1 LKPKL
6 YFHLVCVLIFAV
18 LAWGCSSKQ
27 PVKQTP
33 EIEPQETVAPDPP
46 PEGAQFEEPK
56 KVAIEKTAS
65 EIPDV
70 VRETVEESQEPER
83 KRTAA
88 ETLEDALSAYQ
99 DAQIAWGKT
108 DIDTA
113 LAALDEAY
121 GLLLQLDL
129 PQESP
134 LNQEKNDLR
143 LLIAQRI
150 QEIYAS
156 HLIAVGENHRSIPLV
171 ENQDVLAEIK
181 SFQTVERKYFEDAY
195 RRSGLYREMILKELR
210 KEAMPEELSWV
221 PIFESGFK
229 VNAYSR
235 ARALGLWQFISSTGY
250 RFGLKRTRWV
260 DERMDPE
267 KSTRAAIQYLK
278 ELHAFFGDWTTALA
292 AYNCGEFR
300 VQRLIRNQRINYL
313 DNFWDLYKLLP
324 RETARF
330 VPRFI
335 ATLLIINHPEK
346 YGMTLPT
353 PDPPIEYETIEIYR
367 PVKLST
373 LAKNMGLSGDA
384 LEKLNPELRHQST
397 PEEDYTLKVPLAYGE
412 KTLAAI
418 QSTPRWIPPEAT
430 YSIHY
435 VKRGETVGG
444 IARRYR
450 TSISAIARLNRLN
463 KRYTIYPGQRLKVPG
478 RYSSSSAQT
487 RELIREGEKLV
498 YVVKRGDSLYQI
510 ASSFNTSV
518 AEIKQR
524 NNLSS
529 NTLQVGQKLTIQS
542 GNLSGASQYTVK
554 SGDTPYEIAKKFG
567 MNLSVLLT
575 LNGLNSRSKIYPGQK
590 LWVTANNDRP

>member
-1 LKPKL
+1 M
-6 YFHLVCVLIFAV
+6 YFLCGLALLVFA
-18 LAWGCSSKQ
+18 WSCSSKQ
-27 PVKQTP
+27 QSVQQIP
-33 EIEPQETVAPDPP
+33 EIETQETVTEEPP
-46 PEGAQFEEPK
+46 PGKVQAEEPPQA
-56 KVAIEKTAS
+56 VMEETIE
-65 EIPDV
+65 EIQ
-70 VRETVEESQEPER
+70 ETTQEKQEEQEEPER

-88 ETLEDALSAYQ
+88 EILEDALSAYQ
-99 DAQIAWGKT
+99 DAQIAWSKT

-113 LAALDEAY
+113 LAALDDAY
-121 GLLLQLDL
+121 SLLLQLEL
-129 PQESP
+129 PQESF

-195 RRSGLYREMILKELR
+195 RRSGSYREMILEELGR
-210 KEAMPEELSWV
+210 EAMPEELSWV

-278 ELHAFFGDWTTALA
+278 ELHALFGDWTTALA

-335 ATLLIINHPEK
+335 ATILLINNPEK

-353 PDPPIEYETIEIYR
+353 PDPPIEYETVEIYR

-373 LAKNMGLSGDA
+373 LSKNMGFSADA
-384 LEKLNPELRHQST
+384 LGKLNPELRHKST
-397 PEEDYTLKVPLAYGE
+397 PEGDYSLKIPVGYGE
-412 KTLAAI
+412 RTLAAVE
-418 QSTPRWIPPEAT
+418 STARWIPPEAT

-435 VKRGETVGG
+435 VRKGETVGG

-450 TSISAIARLNRLN
+450 TSASAIARLNRLN
-463 KRYTIYPGQRLKVPG
+463 RRYTIYPRQRLKVPG
-478 RYSSSSAQT
+478 RYGSSSSSAKP
-487 RELIREGEKLV
+487 RELVREGEKLV
-498 YVVKRGDSLYQI
+498 YIVKRGDSLYQI

-518 AEIKQR
+518 AEIKKR
-524 NNLSS
+524 NSLTS
-529 NTLQVGQKLTIQS
+529 NTLHVGQKLTIQT
-542 GNLSGASQYTVK
+542 GNLSGAKQYTVK
-554 SGDTPYEIAKKFG
+554 SGDTPYEIANKFG

-590 LWVTANNDRP
+590 LWVNSNNNLP